1 MDNEDRWRYQIK
13 GKVLSPKKASNVQI
27 TNPLE
32 EEDQVS
38 KDRVAFTEM
47 LQERKGDLKT
57 STIIS
62 MWQ

>member
-1 MDNEDRWRYQIK
+1 MDKEDRWRYQIK

-27 TNPLE
+27 INPLE

-38 KDRVAFTEM
+38 KERVAFTEM

-57 STIIS
+57 
-62 MWQ
+62 

>member
-13 GKVLSPKKASNVQI
+13 GKVLSPKKASNVKI

-38 KDRVAFTEM
+38 KDRVSFTEM

>member
-13 GKVLSPKKASNVQI
+13 GKVLSPKKASNMNI

-38 KDRVAFTEM
+38 KDRVAFIEM

-62 MWQ
+62 MGQ